1 MKSLES
7 ELIDAGV
14 GKFNGD
20 IKKDE
25 KVVHDNVKDVV
36 KDIVVKNVGK
46 KRALHCSWAFCVS
59 LFVLLFIIAF
69 GTIGSIR
76 AALDHLRRDHE
87 EFAVKSSS
95 RENASFAAELSASS
109 RMQLQAFVNR
119 IAEGAVNEALSES
132 FRNYSKMNDQSHLF
146 ESLMNISLHHGNDGG
161 AAGSGGGGSG
171 GSGDGDGD
179 DGDNDDD
186 NDSGGDHSIQ
196 QPLPASLHCPEG
208 YFMSGVSRNGSA
220 ECHEQ
225 KFVQMTVGEGVDDE
239 QDRVSCRCQILD
251 ERRLGCAA
259 VQSAE

>member
-1 MKSLES
+1 MDQKISHEKRLNDDASARSSKAWAAHVKAQEARIAKHREEHEVALEQIAQTFSKKRKSVEEEFRKKMKSLES

-119 IAEGAVNEALSES
+119 IAEGAVNEALLES
-132 FRNYSKMNDQSHLF
+132 FRNYSKMNGPH
-146 ESLMNISLHHGNDGG
+146 
-161 AAGSGGGGSG
+161 
-171 GSGDGDGD
+171 
-179 DGDNDDD
+179 
-186 NDSGGDHSIQ
+186 
-196 QPLPASLHCPEG
+196 
-208 YFMSGVSRNGSA
+208 
-220 ECHEQ
+220 
-225 KFVQMTVGEGVDDE
+225 
-239 QDRVSCRCQILD
+239 
-251 ERRLGCAA
+251 
-259 VQSAE
+259 